1 MSAGLTTSSA
11 QPSKDLHKLAPFFRI
26 AVLKALAD
34 CHKDGLDAFVF
45 EAYRSNEL
53 QKIYYARGRT
63 VRPPEHTVTNAPDNL
78 RSWHGYGLAVDVIS
92 QEKYWDKSM
101 EWFADVAE
109 HFKAHD
115 CDWGGDWRRP
125 DFPHFQWGTLKASP
139 SDKARELIQE
149 TGVRSV
155 WAAVGAI

>member
-1 MSAGLTTSSA
+1 MSAGHNSSA
-11 QPSKDLHKLAPFFRI
+11 RPDPALDKLAPAFRR
-26 AVLKALAD
+26 AVRSALRDCALA
-34 CHKDGLDAFVF
+34 GLDAFVF
-45 EAYRSNEL
+45 EAHRSQEL
-53 QKIYYARGRT
+53 QELYYARGRT
-63 VRPPEHTVTNAPDNL
+63 VKPPRQTVTNAQDNL
-78 RSWHGYGLAVDVIS
+78 HSWHGYGLAVDVIS